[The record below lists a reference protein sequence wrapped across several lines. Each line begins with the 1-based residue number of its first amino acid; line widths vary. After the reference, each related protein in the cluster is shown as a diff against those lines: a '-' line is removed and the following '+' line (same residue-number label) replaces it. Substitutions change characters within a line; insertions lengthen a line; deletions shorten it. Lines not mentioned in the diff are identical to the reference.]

1 MRRAFLVIAN
11 GLLFLI
17 IGVLYSQ
24 DVFSQSSQSIYV
36 AIFAI
41 LYSSNTI
48 GQSSQYLPDM
58 ARAKRSGAIL
68 FDIL

>member
-17 IGVLYSQ
+17 IGVLYSKGILN
-24 DVFSQSSQSIYV
+24 QSIQSIYV
-36 AIFAI
+36 AIFAV

-58 ARAKRSGAIL
+58 TRAKRSGAIL
-68 FDIL
+68 FEIL